1 MSVKIILLALETL
14 LLSAWILPLPVICSG
29 NLLGIIVSVMLMLIT
44 ANWTKFCGI
53 ISKIWGSECLGVEL
67 DGSETLRAWGRGKNR
82 TDAIEQAK
90 KNAVRDVLFKGVV
103 AGSRECSVR
112 PLITEVNA
120 QERYASYFNDFFRD
134 GGEYL
139 KYVSMEDKK
148 TNSNTKASNKT
159 QISYSTTVRVL
170 RSQLQQKLIEDK
182 ILKP

>member
-1 MSVKIILLALETL
+1 MKHLFYTWKLGCL
-14 LLSAWILPLPVICSG
+14 LLLILAGCSSKKSVSSYHSFESVFVQQVSERNAGISVCHVIC
-29 NLLGIIVSVMLMLIT
+29 V
-44 ANWTKFCGI
+44 
-53 ISKIWGSECLGVEL
+53 
-67 DGSETLRAWGRGKNR
+67 
-82 TDAIEQAK
+82 EQAK

-112 PLITEVNA
+112 PLVTEVNA

>member
-1 MSVKIILLALETL
+1 MKHLFYTWKLGCL
-14 LLSAWILPLPVICSG
+14 LLLILAGCSSKKS
-29 NLLGIIVSVMLMLIT
+29 VSSYHS
-44 ANWTKFCGI
+44 FE
-53 ISKIWGSECLGVEL
+53 SECLGVEL

-120 QERYASYFNDFFRD
+120 QERYASYFNDFF
-134 GGEYL
+134 
-139 KYVSMEDKK
+139 SMEDKK

>member
-1 MSVKIILLALETL
+1 MKHLFYTWKLGCL
-14 LLSAWILPLPVICSG
+14 LLLILAGCSSKKS
-29 NLLGIIVSVMLMLIT
+29 VSSYHS
-44 ANWTKFCGI
+44 FE
-53 ISKIWGSECLGVEL
+53 SECLGVEL

-139 KYVSMEDKK
+139 KYVSMEKIRK
-148 TNSNTKASNKT
+148 
-159 QISYSTTVRVL
+159 QILTRRLLIKPKFLIPLRCVCFVLNYSRN
-170 RSQLQQKLIEDK
+170 
-182 ILKP
+182 

>member
-1 MSVKIILLALETL
+1 MKYLFYTWKLGCL
-14 LLSAWILPLPVICSG
+14 LLLILAGCSSKKS
-29 NLLGIIVSVMLMLIT
+29 VSSYHS
-44 ANWTKFCGI
+44 FE
-53 ISKIWGSECLGVEL
+53 SECLGVEL

-120 QERYASYFNDFFRD
+120 QERYAYYFNDFFRD

>member
-1 MSVKIILLALETL
+1 MKHLFYTWKLGCL
-14 LLSAWILPLPVICSG
+14 LLLILAGCSSKKS
-29 NLLGIIVSVMLMLIT
+29 VSSYHS
-44 ANWTKFCGI
+44 FE
-53 ISKIWGSECLGVEL
+53 SECLGVEL

-139 KYVSMEDKK
+139 KYVSMEVWKIRK
-148 TNSNTKASNKT
+148 
-159 QISYSTTVRVL
+159 QILTRRLLIKPKFLIPLRCVCFVLNYSRN
-170 RSQLQQKLIEDK
+170 
-182 ILKP
+182 